1 MNLQSFK
8 VSKLHGSMPD
18 CKLNFTNNTLILIGE
33 NGSGK
38 TTLMKMLFYT
48 LSIQWAKLISYEFES
63 IELILN
69 EKVFQI
75 KKQELEKIILT
86 PRNLRRIPSIVR
98 REIMNGDLNIE
109 MLKDVCVKYD
119 YPFEYVIREFEN
131 EISDSA
137 NRKNKNIIN
146 TMNTIKSIL
155 SDIHILYLPTYR
167 RIEHD
172 LKVVLG
178 DMIDED
184 SLERRDVY
192 SRNND
197 KNYTEL
203 VEFGMDDVDQVI
215 KKTSS
220 NLRRFFGESLNSLS
234 LSYLSEI
241 ISERYKTIDNLY
253 LADIDE
259 TTILNVVNRVDETIL
274 SPENKEL
281 LSRKILGFK
290 NSENIDTATDKVVC
304 HYFEKLYQ
312 THKDLKERENPI
324 REFADICSKY
334 FKNKKVYW
342 DSTNFEFRI
351 TPEYCDSSIKFA
363 QLSSG
368 EKQIAALFSKIFLE
382 NKNCFII
389 IDEPELSLSVKWQR
403 QFLED
408 IYKSD
413 YCKGLFAVTHSPFI
427 FDNELDKYAHGLDEF
442 KIIE

>member
-1 MNLQSFK
+1 MKLYSFK
-8 VSKLHGSMPD
+8 VSKLHGTMPD
-18 CKLNFTNNTLILIGE
+18 CKLEFTDNTLILIGE

-48 LSIQWAKLISYEFES
+48 LSAQWLKLRSYEFES
-63 IELILN
+63 IELIID
-69 EKVFQI
+69 KQKFDI
-75 KKQELEKIILT
+75 KRKDLENIRLIPK
-86 PRNLRRIPSIVR
+86 RLRRLPSVVR
-98 REIMNGDLNIE
+98 NEIMHEDLNIE
-109 MLKDVCVKYD
+109 RLKDICAKYGFS
-119 YPFEYVIREFEN
+119 FEYIIREFEN
-131 EISDSA
+131 EIPDSA
-137 NRKNKNIIN
+137 TNKNIIN
-146 TMNTIKSIL
+146 TINSIKSIL

-184 SLERRDVY
+184 NLERRDIY

-197 KNYTEL
+197 NNYTEL

-241 ISERYKTIDNLY
+241 ISEGYKNIDNLY
-253 LADIDE
+253 LQDIDE

-274 SPENKEL
+274 SSENKEL
-281 LSRKILGFK
+281 LSKKILGFK
-290 NSENIDTATDKVVC
+290 NSVNIDTEADQVVC
-304 HYFEKLYQ
+304 HYFKKLYQ

-342 DSTNFEFRI
+342 DSTNFEFSI
-351 TPEYCDSSIKFA
+351 TPEYCDSSIRFA

-389 IDEPELSLSVKWQR
+389 IDEPELSLSVKWQK

-408 IYKSD
+408 IYKSE

-442 KIIE
+442 RIIE